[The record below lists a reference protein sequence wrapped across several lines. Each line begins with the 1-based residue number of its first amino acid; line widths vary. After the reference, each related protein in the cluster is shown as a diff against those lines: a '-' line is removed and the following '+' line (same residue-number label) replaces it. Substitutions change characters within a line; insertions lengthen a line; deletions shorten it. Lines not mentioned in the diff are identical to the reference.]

1 MSASYSLRR
10 LLIAFT
16 AIAVLLALHE
26 LILLPDGKLHVHF
39 LDVGQGDSTF
49 LITPSGKQVLVDGG
63 PDMSTLEHLG
73 KYMPFFDRSIDL
85 LVLTHPHTDH
95 LASFPEVAK
104 RYEVKHILLAGTEAE
119 VSRYLALL
127 HEVKNQHIP
136 VSIADP
142 TEDIDLGDGVV
153 LDVVWPE
160 KSFRNDKNL
169 NNSSVVIRAL
179 FADQSILLTGDI
191 ENEAEYAL
199 LDTGADIRS
208 KVLKVAH
215 HGSRTSSSQ
224 QFLLVVNPNQA
235 IISVGE
241 ENSFG
246 HPDPWTLERYS
257 SLGIPTHETRKE
269 GTVSMEF

>member
-1 MSASYSLRR
+1 M
-10 LLIAFT
+10 
-16 AIAVLLALHE
+16 VLLALHE
-26 LILLPDGKLHVHF
+26 LTLLPDGKLHVHF
-39 LDVGQGDSTF
+39 LDVGQGDSAL

-63 PDMSTLEHLG
+63 PDMSVLEHLG

-85 LVLTHPHTDH
+85 VVLTHPHTDH
-95 LASFPEVAK
+95 LVALPEVTR
-104 RYEVKHILLAGTEAE
+104 RYRVGHVLLAGTSTD
-119 VSRYLALL
+119 VSHYLALL
-127 HEVKNQHIP
+127 HEIQEQQIP

-142 TEDIDLGDGVV
+142 MADIDLGDGVI
-153 LDVVWPE
+153 LDVLWPIN
-160 KSFRNDKNL
+160 SFRNDKNL
-169 NNSSVVIRAL
+169 NNTSVVVRAL

-191 ENEAEYAL
+191 EQEAEDAL
-199 LDTGADIRS
+199 LETGADVRS
-208 KVLKVAH
+208 RVLKAPH

-224 QFLLVVNPNQA
+224 QFLLVVNPDQA

>member
-1 MSASYSLRR
+1 MNASYSLRR

-49 LITPSGKQVLVDGG
+49 LITPSGKQVLMDGG

-127 HEVKNQHIP
+127 HEVKKQHIP

-215 HGSRTSSSQ
+215 HGSRTSSSSG
-224 QFLLVVNPNQA
+224 FLLAVTPSQA

-241 ENSFG
+241 DNNFD
-246 HPDPWTLERYS
+246 HPHPETLSRYF
-257 SLGIPTHETRKE
+257 SLNIPTFETRKE
-269 GTVSMEF
+269 GTISLEP

>member
-1 MSASYSLRR
+1 MKISSPYRLFLVFGVITTLLTLRE
-10 LLIAFT
+10 LL
-16 AIAVLLALHE
+16 
-26 LILLPDGKLHVHF
+26 LLPDGKLHIHF
-39 LDVGQGDSTF
+39 LDVGQGDATF
-49 LITPSGKQVLVDGG
+49 LVTPSGKQVLVDGG

-95 LASFPEVAK
+95 LASFPEVTR
-104 RYEVKHILLAGTEAE
+104 RYDVGRILLAGTEAE

-127 HEVKNQHIP
+127 HEIQEQQIP

-142 TEDIDLGDGVV
+142 MADIDLGDGVI
-153 LDVVWPE
+153 LDVLWPIN
-160 KSFRNDKNL
+160 SFRNDKNL
-169 NNSSVVIRAL
+169 NNASVVVRAL

-191 ENEAEYAL
+191 EQEAEDAL
-199 LDTGADIRS
+199 LETGADVRS
-208 KVLKVAH
+208 RVLKAPH

-224 QFLLVVNPNQA
+224 QFLLAVNPDQA

-241 ENSFG
+241 ENTFG
-246 HPDPWTLERYS
+246 HPDPGTLERYF
-257 SLGIPTHETRKE
+257 SLNIPTRETREE